1 MVDQGLNTMEELKEM
16 KEEIK
21 EDKNEWIAGIQDD
34 EVDSDFF

>member
-21 EDKNEWIAGIQDD
+21 EEKDEWITGI
-34 EVDSDFF
+34 

>member
-21 EDKNEWIAGIQDD
+21 EEKGEWIAGI
-34 EVDSDFF
+34 